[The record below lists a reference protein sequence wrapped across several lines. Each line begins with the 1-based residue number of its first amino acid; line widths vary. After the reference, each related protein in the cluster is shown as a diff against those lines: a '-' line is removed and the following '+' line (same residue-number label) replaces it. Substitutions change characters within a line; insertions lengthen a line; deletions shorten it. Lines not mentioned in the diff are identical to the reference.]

1 MAKVFKVFK
10 VIKDY
15 IVKVAWDNSNLRPRG
30 LFELSEYM
38 RHNGGISF
46 EYHKNEDGSYTAV
59 SSNFRQGSIITQG
72 RDLQELE
79 KNIKDAI
86 LTSFEVPSSYARE
99 AKIIK
104 VGTTQQEYALA

>member
-1 MAKVFKVFK
+1 MAKVLK

-15 IVKVAWDNSNLRPRG
+15 IVKASWNNDNLRPKG

-38 RHNGGISF
+38 RHNSGINF

-59 SSNFRQGSIITQG
+59 STNFRHGSIITQG
-72 RDLQELE
+72 KDLQELE

-86 LTSFEVPSSYARE
+86 LTSFEIPSSYAKE
-99 AKIIK
+99 TKIVK
-104 VGTTQQEYALA
+104 VDAEQKEYALA